1 MVSELSPEV
10 RAKLEGLGHKIPD
23 DAGVLP
29 LNLRGVT
36 SQQVAILEEH
46 FLRVGPEKKGKR
58 QEHLVCCLNCSWSSK
73 SSGLSTLPA

>member
-36 SQQVAILEEH
+36 SQQVAIRPLAP
-46 FLRVGPEKKGKR
+46 LIWRR
-58 QEHLVCCLNCSWSSK
+58 TSSFVTN
-73 SSGLSTLPA
+73 LTNAFQHRF